1 MRKAF
6 KFYRSYW
13 EVAQELNDKERL
25 KFYDALLLKQFTG
38 QDLPVDGMSKFA
50 ILSQRHSIDLQIDGY
65 VAQFKKKHPN
75 EDPWQ
80 GVMQGVITTPL
91 VQEKEKEKEKE
102 NVTSESDFYFE
113 KFWNVYAKKFDRSKC
128 MKTFSKIKPDLYET
142 IITAAEKYV
151 QSTPEIKYRKNP
163 LTWLN
168 GQCWI
173 DELPAH
179 EEKIIKAFHPK
190 IFD

>member
-25 KFYDALLLKQFTG
+25 KFYDALLMKQFTG
-38 QDLPVDGMSKFA
+38 QDLQLEGMSKFA
-50 ILSQRHSIDLQIDGY
+50 ILSQRHSIDLQIEGY
-65 VAQFKKKHPN
+65 VAQYKKRHPN

-80 GVMQGVITTPL
+80 GVMQGVMVYPSIE
-91 VQEKEKEKEKE
+91 EKEKVKEKE
-102 NVTSESDFYFE
+102 EVNNESEIYFE
-113 KFWNVYAKKFDRSKC
+113 KFWNTYAKKYDRSKC
-128 MKTFSKIKPDLYET
+128 QKTFLRIDPALFE
-142 IITAAEKYV
+142 IIIESARKYV
-151 QSTPEIKYRKNP
+151 DSTPEIKYRKNP

-168 GQCWI
+168 GQCWN
-173 DELPAH
+173 DELPVH
-179 EEKIIKAFHPK
+179 EDKIIKAFHPK